1 MKIQTQYALLA
12 IALFGLTVPNG
23 LFLYAV
29 HKGAGANGLMGDK
42 LALSF
47 MLDAFV
53 AMGLLAYTYAVRP
66 IGKVRWYWFVGL
78 SLLGGLAF
86 SLPLY
91 WWLNRRGSPPVGT
104 THDLG

>member
-1 MKIQTQYALLA
+1 MNPRTQVTLLV

-29 HKGAGANGLMGDK
+29 RSGAGSGGLLGDK
-42 LALSF
+42 LALAF
-47 MLDAFV
+47 LLDAFV
-53 AMGLLAYTYAVRP
+53 AMALLAYIYAVRP
-66 IGKVRWYWFVGL
+66 IGRVRWYWFVVL

-91 WWLNRRGSPPVGT
+91 WWLNRRGSPPVGET
-104 THDLG
+104 RL